1 MGICN
6 SPRKYQEAM
15 NKIMTNL
22 NHKFNINY
30 IDDCICFGKTFDDH
44 LYSIKSTLERCKTI

>member
-30 IDDCICFGKTFDDH
+30 IDDCICFGKTFDVH